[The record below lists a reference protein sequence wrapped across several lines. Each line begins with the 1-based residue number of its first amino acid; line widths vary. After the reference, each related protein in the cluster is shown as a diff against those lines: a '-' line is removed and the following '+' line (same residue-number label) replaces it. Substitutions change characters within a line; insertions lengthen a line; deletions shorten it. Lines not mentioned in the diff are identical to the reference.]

1 MSIRVERL
9 SDQHRRAAVAFL
21 EEKPYENVFLIHA
34 MLYAGAAIRSSLHV
48 AIDETGAIAGVGF
61 FGRQVVL
68 ATREPSLVDAFVE
81 LGIGHKRERMI
92 VGPLPEI
99 ARYWELV
106 GPRHAPAR
114 MVRERQP
121 LLAVT
126 PQTLRGE
133 SDAVR
138 VRHAGMGDCDYVTEN
153 SALMIEGELGY
164 DPRTRSPGDFEAGV
178 AQMIERGLWW
188 VGEDGEGPCFSL
200 NVGPYSDQT
209 IQLQGIYA
217 PRSRRGSGLATAA
230 LAGICRRLFD
240 EAPTLSLFVN
250 DFNTPA
256 LALYER
262 TGFVE
267 VGAFRSILF

>member
-9 SDQHRRAAVAFL
+9 SDQHRRAAIAFL
-21 EEKPYENVFLIHA
+21 EAKPYENVFLIHA
-34 MLYAGAAIRSSLHV
+34 MLYAGAAIRTSLHV
-48 AIDETGAIAGVGF
+48 ALDDSGAIAGVGF

-68 ATREPSLVDAFVE
+68 ATRELSIVDAFVE
-81 LGIGHKRERMI
+81 LGVGHKRERMI
-92 VGPLPEI
+92 VGPLAEI

-106 GPRHAPAR
+106 GPRHARAR
-114 MVRERQP
+114 MIRERQP

-126 PQTLRGE
+126 PETLRGE
-133 SDAVR
+133 SAAVS
-138 VRHAGMGDCDYVTEN
+138 VRQARPDDCDYVTEN

-188 VGEDGEGPCFSL
+188 IGEDRDGLCFSA

-209 IQLQGIYA
+209 IQLQGIYTPA
-217 PRSRRGSGLATAA
+217 NRRGSGLATAA

-250 DFNTPA
+250 DFNTSA
-256 LALYER
+256 LRLYER
-262 TGFVE
+262 TGFQE